1 MLKYVTLGDFN
12 VCFRYFVEKRIEDF
26 PSKCKTDYIKRDL

>member
-12 VCFRYFVEKRIEDF
+12 VYFRYVAEERIEDF
-26 PSKCKTDYIKRDL
+26 PSKCKTDYITRDL